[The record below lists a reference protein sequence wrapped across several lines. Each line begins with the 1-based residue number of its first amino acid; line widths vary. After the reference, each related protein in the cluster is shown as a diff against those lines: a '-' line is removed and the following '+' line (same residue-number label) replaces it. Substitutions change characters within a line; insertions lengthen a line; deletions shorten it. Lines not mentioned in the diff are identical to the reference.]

1 MDREEV
7 VFLAAA
13 AVDVGVA
20 LLETDDVE
28 ALLQAGESEGEE
40 FFLGFVGVSG
50 ELAGD
55 VESCT
60 AGDEGEYGGGDK
72 LVGED
77 EVGGLDGFEGG
88 GGEEVRVP
96 GAGANELDAA
106 AAGREVE
113 VGGEGEGAIVVRR
126 GGIGLED

>member
-1 MDREEV
+1 M
-7 VFLAAA
+7 
-13 AVDVGVA
+13 
-20 LLETDDVE
+20 
-28 ALLQAGESEGEE
+28 
-40 FFLGFVGVSG
+40 GFVGVSR

-55 VESCT
+55 VKRCT
-60 AGDEGEYGGGDK
+60 AGDEGEDGGGDE

-106 AAGREVE
+106 AAGKEVE
-113 VGGEGEGAIVVRR
+113 VGGEGAIVVRGG
-126 GGIGLED
+126 GGIGLENGLNVAVG